1 MASIISTQG
10 KGMPIG
16 TLFYALRVED
26 DLGSAL
32 RCDGRYLSGNDYP
45 VLLQHVSSGRVPFVW
60 MADWDWQYNNQGA
73 NVGVFGYDGNNTMR
87 LPVMQSNIFMAS
99 GYRGN
104 LGAYNQDCMQ
114 NIWGFM
120 GTYNTF
126 AKINGSDGAFYEE
139 YYGQPWGISGGAT
152 DDWWNL
158 RMDSSRVT
166 RTGTYTQPRHLTYSV
181 FVVVK

>member
-1 MASIISTQG
+1 
-10 KGMPIG
+10 MPIG

-26 DLGSAL
+26 DLGNAL

-45 VLLQHVSSGRVPFVW
+45 VLLQHVSSGKVPFVW

-104 LGAYNQDCMQ
+104 LGGYNQDCMQ
-114 NIWGFM
+114 RM
-120 GTYNTF
+120 YGTV
-126 AKINGSDGAFYEE
+126 D
-139 YYGQPWGISGGAT
+139 WSGGAQGHT
-152 DDWWNL
+152 ELSYANGIFEPTPPIYDSYPDDL
-158 RMDSSRVT
+158 GDSYYSRGFNFDSVRQT
-166 RTGTYTQPRHLTYSV
+166 RTGAYTQPRHLTYSV